1 MTDQNTS
8 TNQTNDTYEK
18 NKVLDQVALLS
29 FIDDLIRDRKDPNIT
44 EKNMEEM
51 RAMLLKKVNEE
62 INIHMINCLTDK
74 DRVELDMMLDKN
86 PSDKELHEYFVKKI
100 QNLDIEIA
108 AAMLKFRA
116 SYLYPVNQELQNIS
130 QGKVDMPVAPQTE
143 KSNGSSPSDSSEEML
158 SAPYPP
164 QKQTGTP
171 VNLPP
176 APVMGKTVN

>member
-1 MTDQNTS
+1 MADQNTS
-8 TNQTNDTYEK
+8 TSQTNDTYEK

-44 EKNMEEM
+44 EKNMAEM
-51 RAMLLKKVNEE
+51 RAMFLKKVNEE

-74 DRVELDMMLDKN
+74 DRVELDMMLDKD

-108 AAMLKFRA
+108 SVMLKFRA
-116 SYLYPVNQELQNIS
+116 AYLYPVNQELQNIS
-130 QGKVDMPVAPQTE
+130 QGKGDISTASQTE
-143 KSNGSSPSDSSEEML
+143 KPNRDSSIKPSEEML

-164 QKQTGTP
+164 QKQTSAP

-176 APVMGKTVN
+176 APVMGKLVN